1 MKGGIY
7 MTKKGDKGWFYTKG
21 VILELDEG
29 GETVDE

>member
-1 MKGGIY
+1 MNK
-7 MTKKGDKGWFYTKG
+7 MATFEGWFYTKG